1 MKLLRASLARGVLMV
16 ATGLMLGGILS
27 IWAVRA
33 LSGVLIAAAGLDV
46 LSIGVAA
53 AVLATSG
60 IAAVIPA
67 AVRAAR
73 TDPLIAFSGD

>member
-1 MKLLRASLARGVLMV
+1 MV
-16 ATGLMLGGILS
+16 ATGLMGGILVDLG
-27 IWAVRA
+27 VRA

-67 AVRAAR
+67 VVRAAR

>member
-1 MKLLRASLARGVLMV
+1 MV
-16 ATGLMLGGILS
+16 ATGLMLEGSWS
-27 IWAVRA
+27 IWAIRA

-46 LSIGVAA
+46 RIGVAA